1 MFIYKVKFYNNFIEV
16 KAWNAAEAKEKAFTR
31 YVEKHNETDI
41 KDVQVSLYDIE
52 GVTMALICSCM
63 DDKIRDRLLNETW
76 NNYLDFLIAY
86 LKEDCSLKN
95 ILKNEFKIE
104 LEIKGE

>member
-1 MFIYKVKFYNNFIEV
+1 MFIYKVKFYNNFI
-16 KAWNAAEAKEKAFTR
+16 KEKAFTR

-41 KDVQVSLYDIE
+41 KDVQVFLYDIE
-52 GVTMALICSCM
+52 GGTMALICSCM

>member
-1 MFIYKVKFYNNFIEV
+1 
-16 KAWNAAEAKEKAFTR
+16 
-31 YVEKHNETDI
+31 
-41 KDVQVSLYDIE
+41 
-52 GVTMALICSCM
+52 M